1 MKRDLCLEEQV
12 ASSQVENEQLPNQVS
27 FKLDT
32 IQKLQKLVSSLER
45 RKINLNSEVGALTN
59 SDSKSAI
66 SGQCT

>member
-12 ASSQVENEQLPNQVS
+12 ASSQVENEQLRNQVS